1 MDAAPRMA
9 ASTSLQAILGQGT
22 RRCRFAAPE
31 GIFQA
36 KKEEL
41 PARGQPWGFSLK
53 VLWETLVFDFAVP
66 APGALAL
73 LGLAGLLG
81 TRRRRR

>member
-9 ASTSLQAILGQGT
+9 ASTSLQAIPGQAT
-22 RRCRFAAPE
+22 RFAAPE
-31 GIFQA
+31 GLFSGP
-36 KKEEL
+36 KKGL

-53 VLWETLVFDFAVP
+53 VLWETLVFDFAVT
-66 APGALAL
+66 APGAMAL
-73 LGLAGLLG
+73 LGLAGLIG